1 MNNKLIISHYHKGIL
16 LGFLFEDDNLIRIK
30 SLETDSLVG
39 NIYCGYVKD
48 VVKNLNACFV
58 EFDDNKKGFL
68 TMKEAQNFKSGNKIL
83 VQVTADKIKTK
94 DYALTTDI
102 SLNGKYLVLTE
113 GNKNISISK
122 KISNKELRNSLK
134 EKLSVYPNEEFG
146 FILRTNGAN
155 VTIEELNQD
164 AEKLIALRNGIYRR
178 LEHSSPKAC
187 LLDKGTVK
195 DIVEQFIDKYNCQ
208 VITDH
213 AETYEQIKD
222 IEGVSFNQDNKVS
235 LCNKYSLDKYLRQ
248 ALGKQ
253 VWLKSGAYLV
263 IEPTEALTVID
274 VNTGKAEVRTN
285 RESTFKKIN
294 LEAAKEVLRQIQIR
308 NLSGIIIVDFINMAD
323 QENYIELKKHMEE
336 LAIYD
341 YSKCFVV
348 GFTKLGLLEISRKK
362 SEKPLHQIIN
372 EKELYEEDK

>member
-1 MNNKLIISHYHKGIL
+1 MSNKFIISDYYKGIL
-16 LGFLFEDDNLIRIK
+16 LGFLFENDNLIRIK
-30 SLETDSLVG
+30 SIETDSLVG

-48 VVKNLNACFV
+48 VVKNLNACFI
-58 EFDDNKKGFL
+58 EFGEKDKGFL
-68 TMKEAQNFKSGNKIL
+68 TMKEGQALKSGCKVL

-94 DYALTTDI
+94 DYVLSTDI

-113 GNKNISISK
+113 GNKSISISK
-122 KISNKELRNSLK
+122 KISDKEQRAFLK
-134 EKLSVYPNEEFG
+134 DELTVYENNEFG
-146 FILRTNGAN
+146 FILRTNGAQAQIKAIN
-155 VTIEELNQD
+155 ED
-164 AEKLIALRNGIYRR
+164 AQNLIDLRNDIYRKF
-178 LEHSSPKAC
+178 EHSAPKAC
-187 LLDKGTVK
+187 LLNKGTVV
-195 DIVEQFIDKYNCQ
+195 DIVEQFVAKYNCD

-213 AETYEQIKD
+213 IETYNEIKD
-222 IEGVSFNQDNKVS
+222 ISVVSFNEDKKIS
-235 LCNKYSLDKYLRQ
+235 LCNKYSLDKHLRQ

-323 QENYIELKKHMEE
+323 DESYIELKKYMEE
-336 LAIYD
+336 LSIYD
-341 YSKCFVV
+341 YSKCFII

-362 SEKPLHQIIN
+362 SEKPLYQIIS
-372 EKELYEEDK
+372 EKEQL